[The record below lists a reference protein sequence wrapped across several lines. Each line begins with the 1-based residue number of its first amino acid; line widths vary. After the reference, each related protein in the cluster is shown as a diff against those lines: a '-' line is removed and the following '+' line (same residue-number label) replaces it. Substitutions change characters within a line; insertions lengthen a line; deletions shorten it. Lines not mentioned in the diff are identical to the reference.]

1 MLNIY
6 AELVRNE
13 YDVPGALAYSIY
25 KRCKAEWRASFPA
38 THNGNEPTV
47 ADEIEFVAICMLPE
61 NLESLKQR
69 GAKLARDFAAK
80 SLEKRMMEIADEV
93 AESEVIRQISFLINR
108 VDIRFDGIDKQLN
121 AKKTLRAWG
130 RDIVTAFI
138 AGLGV
143 ILAVG
148 LLFNGYVRF
157 AAINAAAEKAVG
169 IDLETQQR
177 KAGPLRK

>member
-25 KRCKAEWRASFPA
+25 KRCKAEWRASFPS
-38 THNGNEPTV
+38 THNGNEPTA
-47 ADEIEFVAICMLPE
+47 ADEVEFVAICMLPE

-93 AESEVIRQISFLINR
+93 AESEVIRQIASLSNCVEIGFASI
-108 VDIRFDGIDKQLN
+108 GKQLN
-121 AKKTLRAWG
+121 EKKTLRAWG

-157 AAINAAAEKAVG
+157 AAINATAEKAVG
-169 IDLETQQR
+169 IDLDAQQ
-177 KAGPLRK
+177 KKSAPLRK

>member
-6 AELVRNE
+6 AELVKGD
-13 YDVPGALAYSIY
+13 YDVPGALAYAVY
-25 KRCKAEWRASFPA
+25 KRSKAEWRANFPA
-38 THNGNEPTV
+38 THDGNDPTL
-47 ADEIEFVAICMLPE
+47 ADEAEFIAICMLPE
-61 NLESLKQR
+61 NLANLKQR
-69 GAKLARDFAAK
+69 GEKLARDFAAK
-80 SLEKRMMEIADEV
+80 SVEEKMEAIEAIV
-93 AESEVIRQISFLINR
+93 MQSEVIR
-108 VDIRFDGIDKQLN
+108 GIFTLDERITFGFESIQRKLD

-157 AAINAAAEKAVG
+157 AAINATAEKAVG
-169 IDLETQQR
+169 IDLDTQKR
-177 KAGPLRK
+177 TAPLRK